1 MKPTSKNTANEPE
14 AHESEIGTGEESK
27 AEQAISNAL
36 AKVIHL
42 FLSLLALLLLAAA
55 GIATFEIVARDFPS
69 LWQPN
74 DEYGVLLAIIGN
86 LLLIAIT
93 AEFALLLLFRRLS
106 AAVEVVVFVL
116 ARKTVNP
123 DISAFDLMLCA
134 TAIAGLIVL
143 RFYYLPGKTT

>member
-1 MKPTSKNTANEPE
+1 MAEEPE
-14 AHESEIGTGEESK
+14 EEEVGTGEETETELVVSK
-27 AEQAISNAL
+27 YL
-36 AKVIHL
+36 GTVIHL
-42 FLSLLALLLLAAA
+42 FLSALAVLLLVAAV
-55 GIATFEIVARDFPS
+55 IAAFDTVVRDFPA
-69 LWQPN
+69 LWQRQ
-74 DEYGVLLAIIGN
+74 DEYFVLQKIVDN

-123 DISAFDLMLCA
+123 DISAFDLSLCA
-134 TAIAGLIVL
+134 AAIAGLIVL

>member
-1 MKPTSKNTANEPE
+1 MTEEPKE
-14 AHESEIGTGEESK
+14 DEIGTGEETEVERVVGSYLG
-27 AEQAISNAL
+27 A
-36 AKVIHL
+36 VVHL
-42 FLSLLALLLLAAA
+42 FLSALAVLLLVAAI
-55 GIATFEIVARDFPS
+55 IAAFETVVRDFPS
-69 LWQPN
+69 LWQPK
-74 DEYGVLLAIIGN
+74 DEYSVLQKIIES

-123 DISAFDLMLCA
+123 DISALDLSLCA
-134 TAIAGLIVL
+134 AAIAGLIVL